1 MMLQSRGNA
10 RVFRF

>member
-10 RVFRF
+10 RAFRF